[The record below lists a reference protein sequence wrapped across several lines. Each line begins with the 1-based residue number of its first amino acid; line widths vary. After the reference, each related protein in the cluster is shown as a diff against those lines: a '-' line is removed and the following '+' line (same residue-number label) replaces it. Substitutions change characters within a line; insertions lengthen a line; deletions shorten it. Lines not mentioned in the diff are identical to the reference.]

1 MSLLQGTL
9 SLRRFLVLG
18 PVPSEADLLE
28 GLRQDAFR
36 PFEDGTEEE
45 RLGWCDWRNLLITP
59 PEGEWVVQERFAIFG
74 LRVDT
79 RKVPGALLKAM
90 VELRLQNL
98 QKEKDLAFIG
108 KEARISL
115 QDEVKAELLM
125 KVLPTPRTAEVAWDL
140 KGGML
145 WTTASSSTM
154 QSALTGLFIKSFGCE
169 LQPLAP
175 LLLAGRLLPHVSV
188 EALVGLEPF
197 DLTLETA

>member
-18 PVPSEADLLE
+18 PIPTEADLLE

-36 PFEDGTEEE
+36 PFQDGTEEE

-59 PEGEWVVQERFAIFG
+59 PDGDWVVQERFAIFG

-98 QKEKDLAFIG
+98 QKEKDLAFVG
-108 KEARISL
+108 KEARTSL

-125 KVLPTPRTAEVAWDL
+125 KVLPTPRTSEVAWDL

-145 WTTASSSTM
+145 WTTASSNAM

-175 LLLAGRLLPHVSV
+175 LLLAGRLLPHLSV
-188 EALVGLEPF
+188 EALVALEPF